1 MGRGWRIQHR
11 DPSPFACGIREN
23 LLDHDGTPN
32 LDHPKHH
39 QEKHGRNDG
48 EFDGSRALSI
58 SSASSAIPL

>member
-1 MGRGWRIQHR
+1 
-11 DPSPFACGIREN
+11 
-23 LLDHDGTPN
+23 LDHDGTPN

-39 QEKHGRNDG
+39 QEEHGRNDG